1 MRSLDDIKFALAQG
15 AARRDDAKKR
25 HEQCLELSKQ
35 LTEEAVVSKKALILL
50 QEVAAHVQGELEKAI
65 ASSVQGCLDLLFP
78 GYTFNVVFTPRR
90 GKTEADFHICKGGA
104 VLDPM
109 ASSGGGVVDA
119 IAFALRAGCLHLAGK
134 RQVLILDEPFK
145 HVRGEPRKELGQ
157 VLEQLSKA
165 FDVQV
170 LMVGDVA
177 GTDINADQEYT
188 F

>member
-1 MRSLDDIKFALAQG
+1 MRDLSNLKAALARG
-15 AARRDDAKKR
+15 IARK
-25 HEQCLELSKQ
+25 ELAHDQFVSCTALAGK
-35 LTEEAVVSKKALILL
+35 LAEEAVASKKALILL
-50 QEVAAHVQGELEKAI
+50 QEVAAHVQHDLEKAVEV
-65 ASSVQGCLDLLFP
+65 SVQGCLDLLFP
-78 GYTFNVVFTPRR
+78 GYSFTLDFVPRR

-104 VLDPM
+104 ALDPM

-145 HVRGEPRKELGQ
+145 HVRGEPRKELGR

-165 FDVQV
+165 FNVQV
-170 LMVGDVA
+170 LMVGDVT
-177 GTDINADQEYT
+177 GTDIDADQEYS